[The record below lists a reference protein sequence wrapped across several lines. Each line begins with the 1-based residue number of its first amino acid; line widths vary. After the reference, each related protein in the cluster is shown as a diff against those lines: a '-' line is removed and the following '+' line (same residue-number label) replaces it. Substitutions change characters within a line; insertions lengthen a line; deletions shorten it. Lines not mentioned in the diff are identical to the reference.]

1 MKNAQLI
8 IDREGRMIL
17 ATKGAISADQVE
29 VIRAEFDRWRN
40 AQPPELLIVGGATSV
55 QGGASIATRL
65 IAQHGAF
72 PIASMPVSIRTKSP
86 AGMEPDIS

>member
-8 IDREGRMIL
+8 VDREGRMIL

-40 AQPPELLIVGGATSV
+40 AQPPELLIVAESDVVRVVDVTLDLPE
-55 QGGASIATRL
+55 AS
-65 IAQHGAF
+65 
-72 PIASMPVSIRTKSP
+72 
-86 AGMEPDIS
+86 